1 MKPDITNRLNDILIE
16 ARERGTI
23 YPLYLDLNNFNKKE
37 IKYLNKKAEEMKI
50 EIYWYDSIDD
60 YV

>member
-1 MKPDITNRLNDILIE
+1 MKPDMTNRLNDILIE
-16 ARERGTI
+16 ARERGDI
-23 YPLYLDLNNFNKKE
+23 YPLYLDTNNFSKKE
-37 IKYLNKKAEEMKI
+37 IKYLNKKADELKI